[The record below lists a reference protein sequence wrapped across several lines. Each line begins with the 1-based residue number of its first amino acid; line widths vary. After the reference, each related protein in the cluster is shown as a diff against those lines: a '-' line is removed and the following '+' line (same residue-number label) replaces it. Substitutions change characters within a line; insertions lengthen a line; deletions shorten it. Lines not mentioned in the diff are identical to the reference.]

1 MEDIL
6 IREIKQNEIHFLSEM
21 LYEAIFI
28 PNGEKKLPKEII
40 NEPELNIYIKD
51 FGRKNDFCLVVEK
64 ETKLIGAIWIRQF
77 NESEKGFGFVNLET
91 PELSMAI
98 IEKYRGNGIGKI
110 MLKQMLSKINELNFK
125 QVSLS
130 VDNRNFAYKFYKKND
145 FVEVNSE
152 KNSIKMLKTLNS

>member
-1 MEDIL
+1 MEDII
-6 IREIKQNEIHFLSEM
+6 IRELKQNEIHFLSEM

-51 FGRKNDFCLVVEK
+51 FGRKNDFCLVAEK

-110 MLKQMLSKINELNFK
+110 MLNKMLSKITVLNFK

-130 VDNRNFAYKFYKKND
+130 VDNRNFAYEFYKKNSFIEID
-145 FVEVNSE
+145 SE
-152 KNSIKMLKTLNS
+152 KNSVKMLRLLKK